1 MSKPEMREYTRLFLY
16 LITKYQTIY
25 TNRLHVAICSYK
37 LNKKIICY
45 DNSYGKVF
53 NTLKFSIPNYEK
65 INFAETSF
73 NANSDINSIHGGNL
87 IIPG

>member
-1 MSKPEMREYTRLFLY
+1 MSKPEIQEYTKLFLY
-16 LITKYQTIY
+16 LINKYQTIY

-53 NTLKFSIPNYEK
+53 NTLKFSIPSYEK
-65 INFAETSF
+65 IKFMEIDSSAISPNR
-73 NANSDINSIHGGNL
+73 NSR
-87 IIPG
+87 IPV